1 MEKRCAATADS
12 LREDLRRAGIDPH
25 GVLLCHL
32 SMKQIGPVDGGP
44 DAVLD
49 ALMSYMEDGLLVI
62 PCHTWANVGA
72 DNPVF
77 DVLETKPCVGLLPD
91 LFRRRPGVIRTLHP
105 THSLCMYGKGA
116 EEFAAGQERFD
127 TPCAPGSCYG
137 ELERRDAQVM
147 MIGVTF
153 ACNTSVHCI
162 EEVARVPNRLSRE
175 KQALRVRRADGTEIA
190 VPSFRHENANSDYY
204 VKLEPVM
211 RWRGLLRET
220 SFGAARTLL
229 FREKDLFR
237 VTLGLLARNPDL
249 FGDGAPVPPEWYA
262 EGGASP
268 CG

>member
-1 MEKRCAATADS
+1 MEKQSAATVNS
-12 LREDLRRAGIDPH
+12 LQEDLRRAGIDPH

-44 DAVLD
+44 EAVLD

-72 DNPVF
+72 ENPLF
-77 DVLETKPCVGLLPD
+77 DVLATKPCVGLLPD
-91 LFRRRPGVIRTLHP
+91 RFRRRPGVIRTLHP
-105 THSLCMYGKGA
+105 THSLCVYGKGA
-116 EEFAAGQERFD
+116 EEFAVGQERFD

-137 ELERRDAQVM
+137 ELERRNAQVM

-162 EEVARVPNRLSRE
+162 EEVAHVPNRLSRE
-175 KQALRVRRADGTEIA
+175 KQALWVRRADGTEIA

-211 RWRGLLRET
+211 RWRGLLHET
-220 SFGAARTLL
+220 FFGAARTLL

-237 VTLGLLARNPDL
+237 VTLELLDRNPDL
-249 FGDGAPVPPEWYA
+249 FGDDAPVPLAWYG
-262 EGGASP
+262 ERGTSS